1 MVRLTDNELT
11 VGRSLRIP
19 LSEVDLRTS
28 RSSGPGGQHA
38 NKTETRVE
46 AIWSVE
52 SSPTLAPG
60 QRARLLAKLGGEV
73 RTIAQEE
80 RSQLRNREAAL
91 TRLGLKVEQALRVE
105 RRRVA
110 TKPSAA
116 AKRERLESKRRRGEV
131 KSARRKPA
139 IDGD

>member
-1 MVRLTDNELT
+1 MVRLTDNELA

-19 LSEVDLRTS
+19 LSEIDLRTS

-46 AIWSVE
+46 AVWSVE
-52 SSPTLAPG
+52 NSPTLAPG
-60 QRARLLAKLGGEV
+60 QRARLLAKLGEEV

-116 AKRERLESKRRRGEV
+116 SKRERLESKRRRGEL

>member
-1 MVRLTDNELT
+1 MVRLTENELL

-19 LSEVDLRTS
+19 LAEIELRTS

-38 NKTETRVE
+38 NKTESRVE
-46 AIWSVE
+46 AVWSVE
-52 SSPTLAPG
+52 NSNALGPG
-60 QRARLLAKLGGEV
+60 QRSRLLAKLGDDV
-73 RTIAQEE
+73 RAIAQEE

-91 TRLGLKVEQALRVE
+91 TRLGLRVEQAMRIE

-116 AKRERLESKRRRGEV
+116 AKRNRLDSKRLRGEI
-131 KSARRKPA
+131 KSARRKPSL
-139 IDGD
+139 DD

>member
-1 MVRLTDNELT
+1 MVRLTESELL
-11 VGRSLRIP
+11 VGRALRIP
-19 LSEVDLRTS
+19 LGEIELRTS

-52 SSPTLAPG
+52 DSGALGPG
-60 QRARLLAKLGGEV
+60 QRARLLTKLGPDV
-73 RTIAQEE
+73 RASAQEE

-91 TRLGLKVEQALRVE
+91 TRLGLRVEQALKVE

-110 TKPSAA
+110 TRPSAA
-116 AKRERLESKRRRGEV
+116 SKRDRLDAKRRRGEV
-131 KSARRKPA
+131 KSARRKPTL
-139 IDGD
+139 DD